1 MKTPRSATDLL
12 KEVLAGTIRALADEP
27 DLEVSFVADSSVD
40 PSAGSPASMSAGAS
54 RREIHLPVLPAARIE
69 ARDLGWLRGEA
80 DRLACLRRFHD
91 ETLHR
96 RHAPRDPVAAAAFE
110 MLERARVEA
119 IGGRSFPGVK
129 DNLAAAGERRRKAL
143 GLERA
148 RGREEIPLAE
158 ALGAFVE
165 MKILGEPPAPLA
177 ARALSAWRD
186 VFEERAGEDIENL
199 VLLADD
205 QEAFAEAARRVLVDL
220 DLLDE
225 REEGEEQEDARGD
238 DAQEDGDREKGDEES
253 PSEESSSESEQG
265 EGGGETA
272 EAGEEESPPDVS
284 EEGMAV
290 EIEEQTGEI
299 ADTDAQ
305 ATDSLSSRRSNR
317 SSPTMPESAF
327 YKVFARTFDAV
338 MRAEE
343 LASPEELMRLRAQLD
358 VQMTHLVRAVGRL
371 ANRLQ
376 RRLMAQQNRSWEFDL
391 EEGILD
397 TGRLARIVVDPG
409 HALSFKAETDIEFKD
424 TVVTLLIDNSGSMRG
439 RPISIAAVSADILA
453 RTLERCGVKVE
464 ILGFTTRAW
473 KGGRSREE
481 WLARGKP
488 MHPGRLNDLLH
499 IVYKTADVPWRRA
512 RRNLGLMMKEG
523 LLKENIDGEA
533 LLWAHQRLI
542 ARPEERRIL
551 MVISDG
557 APVDDSTLSVN
568 DAHYLEQHLRQVIG
582 WIEARSPVEL
592 IAIGIGHDVTRYYRR
607 AVTIHDAEQLVGAM
621 TEQLASLFEEE
632 EPFREPAMPLRM
644 I

>member
-1 MKTPRSATDLL
+1 MREPRSSVELL
-12 KEVLAGTIRALADEP
+12 KEVLAGATRALADEP
-27 DLEVSFVADSSVD
+27 GLEVSFVAD
-40 PSAGSPASMSAGAS
+40 PGEAERPEG
-54 RREIHLPVLPAARIE
+54 RRHEVRLPAPRSGRVDARE
-69 ARDLGWLRGEA
+69 LSWLRGEA
-80 DRLACLRRFHD
+80 DRRACLHRFHD
-91 ETLHR
+91 EAVHR
-96 RHAPRDPVAAAAFE
+96 RCIPRDPRAAAVFDA
-110 MLERARVEA
+110 LERARVEA
-119 IGGRSFPGVK
+119 LGGRAFRGVRE
-129 DNLAAAGERRRKAL
+129 NLAAAGERRLRML
-143 GLERA
+143 GLDRA
-148 RGREEIPLAE
+148 RGREEVPLSE
-158 ALGAFVE
+158 ALGAFVG
-165 MKILGEPPAPLA
+165 MKILGEPAGPLA
-177 ARALSAWRD
+177 ARALAVWRD
-186 VFEERAGEDIENL
+186 LFEERAGADIAEL
-199 VLLADD
+199 VARAGD
-205 QEAFAEAARRVLVDL
+205 QEAFARAARRVLADL

-225 REEGEEQEDARGD
+225 REDGEQEESARGE
-238 DAQEDGDREKGDEES
+238 DAQEDGERDGAAEDAAGDAPQSEGEEG
-253 PSEESSSESEQG
+253 EETG
-265 EGGGETA
+265 DTA
-272 EAGEEESPPDVS
+272 EAGAEDDAAAES
-284 EEGMAV
+284 EEGLAV
-290 EIEEQTGEI
+290 EIEDAAAEMADMDAREI
-299 ADTDAQ
+299 
-305 ATDSLSSRRSNR
+305 DSPPSRRPNR
-317 SSPTMPESAF
+317 PLPAMPESGF
-327 YKVFARTFDAV
+327 YRVFTHEFDAV
-338 MRAEE
+338 MRAEDLAGAEE
-343 LASPEELMRLRAQLD
+343 LARLRAQLD
-358 VQMTHLVRAVGRL
+358 RQMAHLVRAVGRL

-397 TGRLARIVVDPG
+397 TGRLARIVVNPG

-473 KGGRSREE
+473 KGGRAREE

-568 DAHYLEQHLRQVIG
+568 DSHYLEQHLRQVIG
-582 WIEARSPVEL
+582 WIESRSPVEL

-621 TEQLASLFEEE
+621 TEQLAALFEEE
-632 EPFREPAMPLRM
+632 EFPREPAVPLRM